1 MKSGAKIILYYNMTE
16 VSANILNNLFVVG
29 MTREDFIDN
38 YKELCAS
45 GEISANESLFS
56 SNLNDNEI
64 GALYDSIKINKT
76 GSDKDT
82 FTEEDINKL
91 ASLDG
96 DGESISEDDIS
107 IHYENIIKAL
117 EKAQVSNTQQ
127 NSDTPIV
134 TPAEGLDMLK
144 ALKFLKIQEAEHK
157 KSKLNNEIQELL
169 NNDQLV
175 SNELKD
181 KYRKSKQE
189 ISKTQSELLEKQRK
203 YQDNSED
210 ILSIKEKIARKKGEI
225 QGTQD
230 KDKQESLQNEIHSL
244 ASDSVQFDS
253 DSKSLE
259 SDISQLKSTIS
270 DSKSGLKSF
279 LDEIK
284 SVNAETGKKIE
295 AKEQEINMIDMNLQ
309 TDLAHIDI
317 QIKAFEEIQLKEL
330 EQSGKQSAYYGDIA
344 NGTIADDGHIGKN
357 AAQALSNAESQIG
370 VRELTGHNDGKD
382 IAKYRNGVSNGA
394 PWCASF
400 VSWCYK
406 GNDVFGYQPSVS
418 GIMMAADRK
427 NLYSKKGTYTP
438 KAGDIMIQKNGA
450 SHTGIVESVDPD
462 GTVHTIEG
470 NASNQVKRCTYKPG
484 SRGYNQISGYV
495 RMSETQSA

>member
-1 MKSGAKIILYYNMTE
+1 MKSSAKIILYYTMTE
-16 VSANILNNLFVVG
+16 VSANILKNLFVVG

-38 YKELCAS
+38 YKELCES
-45 GEISANESLFS
+45 GEISTNESLFS
-56 SNLNDNEI
+56 PELNENEI

-76 GSDKDT
+76 NSDNDT
-82 FTEEDINKL
+82 FTEDDINKL

-96 DGESISEDDIS
+96 DDTSITEDDLS
-107 IHYENIIKAL
+107 IHYKNVIKAL
-117 EKAQVSNTQQ
+117 ENSQVSNTQT

-144 ALKFLKIQEAEHK
+144 AIKFLKIQEAEHK
-157 KSKLNNEIQELL
+157 KLTLNNEIEELL
-169 NNDQLV
+169 NNDKLI
-175 SNELKD
+175 SNELKA
-181 KYRKSKQE
+181 KYKKSKQE
-189 ISKTQSELLEKQRK
+189 ISKSQSELLEKQRK
-203 YQDNSED
+203 YQNNNED

-225 QGTQD
+225 QGTKN
-230 KDKQESLQNEIHSL
+230 KDKQESLQNEIHTL

-253 DSKSLE
+253 DSKSLV

-270 DSKSGLKSF
+270 DNKSSLKSF
-279 LDEIK
+279 LYEIK
-284 SVNAETGKKIE
+284 SVNSETAKQIE
-295 AKEQEINMIDMNLQ
+295 VKEQELNMIDINLE
-309 TDLAHIDI
+309 TELAHIDS
-317 QIKAFEEIQLKEL
+317 QIKSFEELQLKEL
-330 EQSGKQSAYYGDIA
+330 EQSGKQSAYYSDIA
-344 NGTIADDGHIGKN
+344 DGTIPDDGHIGKN

-427 NLYSKKGTYTP
+427 NLYSKKGEYTP

-495 RMSETQSA
+495 RMSEAQSA